1 MQQHNKLSVARWQT
15 LKWMFRAFGLKTVYL
30 LLIFGSLILWQGPD
44 PNKFHAV
51 NARWPRSGEPVFASH
66 FATWDAAHYLSLSE
80 VGYHRGVPSCA
91 FYPLWPLLVRWSAP
105 LFGGSHVVA
114 GMVLSNVCSLLAW
127 LLFYQMTRA
136 RWGPR
141 AAGWAL
147 VFLMVFPGSL
157 FFQFNYTESLFLL
170 LVLGLWWGLERR
182 RYDVAWVCAG
192 LLPLTRA
199 VGLFAV
205 LPIGWHAL
213 RVASPGWWRR
223 WVSPWRRGDAAQPSN
238 NQRGWRMENGRS
250 SAPPPSEKSSQQ
262 TTKRGEGTA
271 EGESGVGLAGASPY
285 RAGAFGPQPS
295 AFGLRVRPW
304 WLLAAPLLGWGIY
317 LALMWYW
324 TGNPFEGFAAQK
336 SWGVHSIGNLVNVP
350 KFVIGFFTP
359 TAWHEFTGSLLDRC
373 LFLVLLWCLPVL
385 WRLDKGLLVWTYVLG
400 ILPAMSGTFTSY
412 TRFASCVFPV
422 FIALGVFLE
431 RREWRWLRYGLLA
444 VFLLLHIVLVWRFV
458 NFRWAG

>member
-1 MQQHNKLSVARWQT
+1 MFHLRSLHT
-15 LKWMFRAFGLKTVYL
+15 LG
-30 LLIFGSLILWQGPD
+30 
-44 PNKFHAV
+44 
-51 NARWPRSGEPVFASH
+51 
-66 FATWDAAHYLSLSE
+66 ATETTSQPA
-80 VGYHRGVPSCA
+80 
-91 FYPLWPLLVRWSAP
+91 
-105 LFGGSHVVA
+105 
-114 GMVLSNVCSLLAW
+114 
-127 LLFYQMTRA
+127 TR
-136 RWGPR
+136 
-141 AAGWAL
+141 
-147 VFLMVFPGSL
+147 
-157 FFQFNYTESLFLL
+157 
-170 LVLGLWWGLERR
+170 
-182 RYDVAWVCAG
+182 D
-192 LLPLTRA
+192 
-199 VGLFAV
+199 
-205 LPIGWHAL
+205 
-213 RVASPGWWRR
+213 
-223 WVSPWRRGDAAQPSN
+223 
-238 NQRGWRMENGRS
+238 S
-250 SAPPPSEKSSQQ
+250 S
-262 TTKRGEGTA
+262 A
-271 EGESGVGLAGASPY
+271 EGEGGVGSDAASPY
-285 RAGAFGPQPS
+285 
-295 AFGLRVRPW
+295 RPW

-350 KFVIGFFTP
+350 KFVFGFFTP